1 MYFPKSQIKTNL
13 YSQEDLQYKGSGKI
27 YVGPYW
33 KTSAG
38 KFFTGR
44 NPNDGTPNLEL
55 VERVIEST
63 KVPSIPLPDPNITPF
78 GEPRNL
84 PPFTPFLPNEKEYQT
99 GVVTRYFYRYINQ
112 PIFVEISKED
122 YESLKKKD
130 KKYEWENVYPF
141 SILWNISGDK
151 SFVEQSNKSFIGL
164 QEFRQPIKLGG
175 LYIYFQ
181 NKGFTELYK

>member
-1 MYFPKSQIKTNL
+1 MYIPKSQIKTDQYSNREYEYVSNKKL
-13 YSQEDLQYKGSGKI
+13 YT
-27 YVGPYW
+27 GPYW

-55 VERVIEST
+55 QPVNSLNYVAEDLDIVTTRPILDTV
-63 KVPSIPLPDPNITPF
+63 
-78 GEPRNL
+78 RNL
-84 PPFTPFLPNEKEYQT
+84 PPFTPFLPNEKEYRV

-122 YESLKKKD
+122 YQSLKKKD

-141 SILWNISGDK
+141 PILWNISGDK

-181 NKGFTELYK
+181 NKGFTELYR